1 MPLPHAVAGVVSAD
15 TADAAMVAETATRRL
30 TTEVLLGGDG
40 LLGRPWTGAFPE
52 MSVDTTPGGAVVIDL
67 TPAEGVPAELLV
79 ILAQQRT
86 LSILA
91 WGG

>member
-1 MPLPHAVAGVVSAD
+1 M
-15 TADAAMVAETATRRL
+15 
-30 TTEVLLGGDG
+30 
-40 LLGRPWTGAFPE
+40 
-52 MSVDTTPGGAVVIDL
+52 VIDL